1 MANVLS
7 QTYGRFLCRWWFG
20 DKRAA
25 AAAIGGS
32 ETQKG
37 GRSLDEQDEFFVS
50 GKKSRMQ

>member
-1 MANVLS
+1 MGGFFAD
-7 QTYGRFLCRWWFG
+7 GG
-20 DKRAA
+20 KRVAEAA
-25 AAAIGGS
+25 AFGGS